1 MERYFTENK
10 IIYYLCRLRA
20 NYAQQRSK
28 KHLLHLISGDISLNH
43 HLEDLN
49 NDEQFLRE
57 ILPPRRKWKKLGKKN
72 RYKSR
77 NQRINSIE
85 YNTKALFKTVLFYR
99 KYYPSEP
106 FVSKLGQF
114 VARIIES
121 LNDPNYE
128 IEKPSVYPKP
138 KKKID
143 YRKNGVNTCR
153 PISLFSLRDKIII
166 GLTNKYLTDQFDNQ
180 FYKNSHAFRSSL
192 DKSRLVNHHNS
203 VEEIIEYVG
212 KNNSDSLWVAECDM
226 NKFYDTVSHEIIL
239 SQFDELVRKCEFT
252 GNNIDKRSKRI
263 FRAFLNSYNFVEDV
277 LQKNDND
284 KYWEEKGIPNGEFG
298 WVETELKELNHYEDI
313 HQSKIGI
320 PQGGALSGLIANIVL
335 NYADEKVHKVAD
347 DELLYLRFCD
357 DMIIIHPKKEA
368 CTRAID
374 EYKNSLIDLKLVR
387 HLPSSEEDLKM
398 KFWDSKSKSPYLWS
412 ANHKDDKGFCWIG
425 FVGYEIHFEG
435 HVRVRKSSLKREVN
449 KQKEVVENIISAIE
463 KKKRAKRGTIIESAI
478 NRLNG
483 MSVGRIQ
490 MWNHQF
496 LEPDMCWTNGF
507 KKLNNNPYL
516 VEQLKLLDRK
526 KNHQIARLKKE
537 LSDEK
542 YSDETLVTNENE
554 EVIKRENRK
563 IIYYGKPFSYYGQV
577 LRDKK

>member
-28 KHLLHLISGDISLNH
+28 KHLLHLISGDSSLNH
-43 HLEDLN
+43 HAEDLN
-49 NDEQFLRE
+49 NDEKFLRE
-57 ILPPRRKWKKLGKKN
+57 ILPPRRKWKKLGKRN
-72 RYKSR
+72 RYKTK

-85 YNTKALFKTVLFYR
+85 YNTKALFKTVLIYR
-99 KYYPSEP
+99 KHYQSEP
-106 FVSKLGQF
+106 FVGKLNQF
-114 VARIIES
+114 VNHVIES
-121 LNDPNYE
+121 LNDSNYQ

-143 YRKNGVNTCR
+143 YGKNCINTCR
-153 PISLFSLRDKIII
+153 PISLFNLRDKIII

-180 FYKNSHAFRSSL
+180 FYRNSHAFRSSI
-192 DKSRLVNHHNS
+192 DKNKLVNHHTS
-203 VEEIIEYVG
+203 IEEIINYIG
-212 KNNSDSLWVAECDM
+212 KNEADSLWVAECDM

-239 SQFDELVRKCEFT
+239 SQFENLVRKCEFV
-252 GNNIDKRSKRI
+252 GNNIDTRAIRV
-263 FRAFLNSYNFVEDV
+263 FQAFLDSYNFVEDV
-277 LQKNDND
+277 LRKNDND
-284 KYWEEKGIPNGEFG
+284 EYWEGRGIPNGEFG
-298 WVETELKELNHYEDI
+298 WVEKELKELGHYEDI
-313 HQSKIGI
+313 HKSRIGI

-335 NYADEKVHKVAD
+335 NYADEQVNKVTD

-357 DMIIIHPKKEA
+357 DMIIIHPKKNV
-368 CTRAID
+368 CKKAID
-374 EYKNSLIDLKLVR
+374 EYNNSLIHLKLVP
-387 HLPSSEEDLKM
+387 HLPSSDEDLRI
-398 KFWDSKSKSPYLWS
+398 KFWDSKSKMPYQWS
-412 ANHKDDKGFCWIG
+412 AKNENEEAFCWIG

-435 HVRVRKSSLKREVN
+435 HVRVRKSSLKREIN
-449 KQKEVVENIISAIE
+449 KQKDVIQNIISAIE
-463 KKKRAKRGTIIESAI
+463 KKKRAKKGTIIESAI

-490 MWNHQF
+490 MWNHKF

-516 VEQLKLLDRK
+516 IEQLKLLDRK
-526 KNHQIARLKKE
+526 KNHQISRLKKE

-542 YSDETLVTNENE
+542 YSDEILATDENNE
-554 EVIKRENRK
+554 EVKRENRK